1 MRLDE
6 AWDATAHGGS
16 MSRPSGTKVE
26 KWMGDKPNLPSG
38 FTRWLEESVSTITAA
53 DLMAGDWNVD
63 T

>member
-6 AWDATAHGGS
+6 AWAATQHGGS
-16 MSRPSGTKVE
+16 MSRPSGMRVE
-26 KWMGDKPNLPSG
+26 KWMGEKPGLKPA
-38 FTRWLEESVSTITAA
+38 FERWIEETIQTIPAL